1 MIWRRGS
8 VQRRVTAWRQTAL
21 YLVMFF
27 YSWSTRFVN
36 WFTFIL
42 VIFPFK
48 FFKVHEGNPP
58 PSHVIVS
65 QLIWR
70 EFFYTMSANNP
81 FYAEIFRKPAF
92 ICKGCVL
99 CNAQSSCS
107 FDSSFIKHFSS
118 STEIQQK
125 LLGNQV
131 RSPARGSNREKKD

>member
-1 MIWRRGS
+1 MQIQILIFDLEKGS
-8 VQRRVTAWRQTAL
+8 VQRRVTAWTQTAL

-27 YSWSTRFVN
+27 YSQSTRFIN

-81 FYAEIFRKPAF
+81 FYAEIFRKPALS
-92 ICKGCVL
+92 KGCDCVL
-99 CNAQSSCS
+99 HKVHVPLNTFPLSSILAHQLK
-107 FDSSFIKHFSS
+107 SSKSY
-118 STEIQQK
+118 
-125 LLGNQV
+125 
-131 RSPARGSNREKKD
+131 